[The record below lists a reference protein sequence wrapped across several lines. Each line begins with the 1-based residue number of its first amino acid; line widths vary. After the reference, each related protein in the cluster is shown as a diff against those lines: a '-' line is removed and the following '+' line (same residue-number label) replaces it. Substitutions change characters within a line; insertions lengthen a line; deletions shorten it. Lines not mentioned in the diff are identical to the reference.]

1 MPARGPHDDFES
13 ARKVIRAAFSQF
25 TLDGDLDAA
34 RARYV
39 SEDIEYVT
47 REGTFGID
55 RWHSDGEVQLR
66 QWNMEIEVEEII
78 DAGEGA
84 IVLLNRVRRLD
95 KETGEA
101 VFKAWPAN
109 VVRVHG
115 GRVVFFEGYVDRRQ
129 ALADFGLSS
138 GE

>member
-25 TLDGDLDAA
+25 TLDGDRD
-34 RARYV
+34 RYV

-66 QWNMEIEVEEII
+66 QWDMEIEVEEII

-129 ALADFGLSS
+129 ALANFGLSS

>member
-1 MPARGPHDDFES
+1 MPARGPHDDFDS

-25 TLDGDLDAA
+25 ALDGDLAA
-34 RARYV
+34 ASDRYV

-47 REGTFGID
+47 RDGAFGID
-55 RWHSDGEVQLR
+55 RWLSDGEVQLR
-66 QWNMEIEVEEII
+66 QWDLDIEVEEIV

-95 KETGEA
+95 RETGEA

-109 VVRVHG
+109 VVRVDG
-115 GRVVFFEGYVDRRQ
+115 GKVVFFEGYVDRRQ
-129 ALADFGLSS
+129 ALAAFGLSS
-138 GE
+138 DD